1 MDATTEEIV
10 LDIKAGAAAANGAGS
25 VNGAAGAQA
34 ASDLTA
40 YPILTEEI
48 SYPSSPRPSGGA
60 GGGSAGGGGWGQLIE
75 GAVRD
80 VLGWRPDTRKPGQ
93 FVAALNQA
101 FQIKEVDGHTEWT
114 WTPRSYAVQTDMGAV
129 TGAQASIYTRARQA
143 LEAALPLLDGL
154 YSLRADIVPDDQR
167 AIREVARQQ
176 MEQLTAEFGTLGG
189 PRVPRID
196 ELFAQLLGR
205 QIVTDPELL
214 PSRLNSAVDTSTLGE
229 LRDRFGLV
237 REHVNTV
244 DDEQDLTNYL
254 VIVDYFNGLRQ
265 GWSAQKP
272 YFSLST
278 ATLVEPY
285 LGTQLVLLSRALE
298 VVAEAVNEVYFAMD
312 SVFLGPAERQT
323 TQLQLAGL
331 SIKLPGELSEYALGD
346 SDLFV
351 ADLLDWVY
359 RVASDEGPRAIQTG
373 GKDGVTALAPSLDQ
387 LRHLT
392 QAALLQSRGGKQDP
406 GLSPGYRTARVQVA
420 LQALAKQVNAAFQSA
435 REVRPQQAIP

>member
-1 MDATTEEIV
+1 VIDMDAIEEIV
-10 LDIKAGAAAANGAGS
+10 LDVKAGAAAANGAVRDGVS
-25 VNGAAGAQA
+25 AAQA

-48 SYPSSPRPSGGA
+48 SYPSSPRPSGGPSA
-60 GGGSAGGGGWGQLIE
+60 PGGSASGGGWGQLIE

-80 VLGWRPDTRKPGQ
+80 VLGWRPDTRKPGA

-101 FQIKEVDGHTEWT
+101 FQIKEVDGHTEWK

-143 LEAALPLLDGL
+143 LETSLPLLDGL
-154 YSLRADIVPDDQR
+154 YALRADVVADDQR

-176 MEQLTAEFGTLGG
+176 MEQLTAEFGVLGG

-205 QIVTDPELL
+205 QVVNDPELL
-214 PSRLNSAVDTSTLGE
+214 PSRLTSAVDTSTLGE
-229 LRDRFGLV
+229 LRDRFGLL
-237 REHVNTV
+237 RKHVNTV

-254 VIVDYFNGLRQ
+254 VVVDYYNGLRQ
-265 GWSAQKP
+265 SWTAQKP
-272 YFSLST
+272 FFALSA

-323 TQLQLAGL
+323 TQLHFA
-331 SIKLPGELSEYALGD
+331 D

-359 RVASDEGPRAIQTG
+359 RVASDEGPRVIQTG
-373 GKDGVTALAPSLDQ
+373 GKDGVTAITPSLDQ
-387 LRHLT
+387 LRHLS
-392 QAALLQSRGGKQDP
+392 QAALILSRGGLQDP
-406 GLSPGYRTARVQVA
+406 GISPGYRTARVQVA
-420 LQALAKQVNAAFQSA
+420 LQALARQLNAAFQTA
-435 REVRPQQAIP
+435 REVKQQQAIPA